1 MKAVYSVDSSLPEV
15 EQVIILVA
23 QNGNVDCGIF
33 AIAYAIDIAAG
44 NNPATIVYDQNE
56 MRQHL
61 LDCL

>member
-1 MKAVYSVDSSLPEV
+1 MKAVYSVHSSLPEV
-15 EQVIILVA
+15 EQVFILVS

-33 AIAYAIDIAAG
+33 AIAYATDIAAG
-44 NNPATIVYDQNE
+44 NNPATIVYDHSE